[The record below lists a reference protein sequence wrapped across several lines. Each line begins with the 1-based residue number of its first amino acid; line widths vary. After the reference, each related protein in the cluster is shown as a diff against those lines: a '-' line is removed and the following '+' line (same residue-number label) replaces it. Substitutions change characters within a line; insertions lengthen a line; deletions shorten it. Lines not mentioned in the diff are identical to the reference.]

1 MRIDVFHDT
10 VCPWCRIGKRHL
22 QLALAEWDGET
33 VEVQFHAF
41 FLNPHL
47 PPEGYPFREY
57 LMAKGGGRISLE
69 QWFAAPRA
77 AGLKVGLTF
86 HFEHIARAPNSRLSH
101 ELIALAPAHQQAMVI
116 DALYKA
122 YFEDGR
128 DIGNLDTLVEIGIET
143 GLDEAI
149 IREGLQSGVARASVL
164 ASAEQAHRL
173 GINGVPF
180 FVVNHSL
187 AFSGAQPPHII
198 LDVLR
203 QAQRVT

>member
-1 MRIDVFHDT
+1 
-10 VCPWCRIGKRHL
+10 
-22 QLALAEWDGET
+22 
-33 VEVQFHAF
+33 
-41 FLNPHL
+41 
-47 PPEGYPFREY
+47 
-57 LMAKGGGRISLE
+57 
-69 QWFAAPRA
+69 
-77 AGLKVGLTF
+77 
-86 HFEHIARAPNSRLSH
+86 
-101 ELIALAPAHQQAMVI
+101 MVI
-116 DALYKA
+116 DALYEA

-128 DIGNLDTLVEIGIET
+128 DIGNLDTLVEIGVET

-164 ASAEQAHRL
+164 ASAEQARRL

-203 QAQRVT
+203 QAQRVV